1 MTITEDEGATRT
13 LIASPATPFI
23 PPTIRNRITGLVL
36 TPVLIAIVLGVTW
49 AVVANTELDSIEAR
63 TLNADYI
70 RTNVLQHLF
79 LAVVA
84 GVIVLV
90 LAVALGVAL
99 TRGFGKRIAPL
110 VLAFVGVGQAVPA
123 IGLIVLL
130 TILFGVGVNIAL
142 IGLIVT
148 TLLPVLRN
156 VVVGLEGVDPALV
169 EAARGMGLRPR
180 QVLTTI
186 ELPLAVPVVLAG
198 FRTSLVLSVGVATLA
213 TFVNAGGLG
222 DMIVNGIKLQKNLV
236 LITGC
241 VLVCAIAFLLDW
253 LCGVLELWL
262 RPRGL

>member
-1 MTITEDEGATRT
+1 VSET
-13 LIASPATPFI
+13 LEASPATPFV
-23 PPTIRNRITGLVL
+23 PPTPRNRVFGLVL
-36 TPVLIAIVLGVTW
+36 TPVSIVVVLLVTW
-49 AVVANTELDSIEAR
+49 LVVSNSALDSIEAR
-63 TLNADYI
+63 TLNAEYI
-70 RTNVLQHLF
+70 RTNVLQHLY
-79 LAVVA
+79 LSVTA

-90 LAVALGVAL
+90 VAVALGIAL
-99 TRGFGKRIAPL
+99 TRGFGKRIAPQ
-110 VLAFVGVGQAVPA
+110 VLALVGIGQAIPA

-130 TILFGVGVNIAL
+130 TILFGIGVRIAL

-156 VVVGLEGVDPALV
+156 VVAGLEGVDPALV

-180 QVLTTI
+180 QVLTTV

-222 DMIVNGIKLQKNLV
+222 DMIVNGIKLQRTPV

-241 VLVCAIAFLLDW
+241 VLVCSIAFLLDW
-253 LCGVLELWL
+253 LCGLLEMWL

>member
-1 MTITEDEGATRT
+1 MSET
-13 LIASPATPFI
+13 LEASPATPFV
-23 PPTIRNRITGLVL
+23 PPTLRNRVTGLVL
-36 TPVLIAIVLGVTW
+36 TPMLIALALLTTW
-49 AVVANTELDSIEAR
+49 LVVSSSNLDSIEAR

-70 RTNVLQHLF
+70 RTNVLAHVY
-79 LAVVA
+79 LAVVS

-90 LAVALGVAL
+90 LAVGLGIAL
-99 TRGFGKRIAPL
+99 TRGFGKRIAPQ
-110 VLAFVGVGQAVPA
+110 VLAIVSVGQAVPA

-130 TILFGVGVNIAL
+130 TILFGVGVRIAL
-142 IGLIVT
+142 VGLIVT

-156 VVVGLEGVDPALV
+156 VVAGLEGVDPALV
-169 EAARGMGLRPR
+169 EAARGMGLRPW
-180 QVLTTI
+180 QVLTTV

-222 DMIVNGIKLQKNLV
+222 DMIVNGIKLQKDLV

-241 VLVCAIAFLLDW
+241 VLVCAIAFFLDW
-253 LCGVLELWL
+253 LCGLLELWL

>member
-1 MTITEDEGATRT
+1 MTTT
-13 LIASPATPFI
+13 LEASPATPFV
-23 PPTIRNRITGLVL
+23 PPTLHNRVAGLLL
-36 TPVLIAIVLGVTW
+36 TPALVGLALLVTW
-49 AVVANTELDSIEAR
+49 LVVASSDLDSIEAR

-70 RTNVLQHLF
+70 RTNVLAHLY
-79 LAVVA
+79 LAVVS
-84 GVIVLV
+84 GVVVLV
-90 LAVALGVAL
+90 LAVALGIAL
-99 TRGFGKRIAPL
+99 TRGFGKRIQPH
-110 VLAFVGVGQAVPA
+110 VLAVVGVGQAVPA

-130 TILFGVGVNIAL
+130 TILFGVGVHIAL
-142 IGLIVT
+142 IGLIVS

-156 VVVGLEGVDPALV
+156 VVVGLEGVDPTLV

-180 QVLTTI
+180 QVLTTV

-236 LITGC
+236 LVTGC

-253 LCGVLELWL
+253 LCGLLELRL

>member
-1 MTITEDEGATRT
+1 MSDT
-13 LIASPATPFI
+13 LEASPATPLV
-23 PPTIRNRITGLVL
+23 PPTPRNRIAGLVL
-36 TPVLIAIVLGVTW
+36 TPVLIALTLVVLWLVVT
-49 AVVANTELDSIEAR
+49 NSDLDSIEAR
-63 TLNADYI
+63 TLNGDYI
-70 RTNVLQHLF
+70 RTNVLAHLS
-79 LAVVA
+79 LAVVS
-84 GVIVLV
+84 GVVVLV
-90 LAVALGVAL
+90 LAVALGIAL
-99 TRGFGKRIAPL
+99 TRGLGKKIAPQ
-110 VLAFVGVGQAVPA
+110 VLAVVGVAQAVPA
-123 IGLIVLL
+123 IGLLVLL
-130 TILFGVGVNIAL
+130 TILFGVGVRIAL

-156 VVVGLEGVDPALV
+156 VVAGLEGVDPALV
-169 EAARGMGLRPR
+169 EAARGMGLRPW
-180 QVLTTI
+180 QVLTTV

-253 LCGVLELWL
+253 LCGLLELRL